1 MLQKT
6 ENVIDHNGEQV
17 FFSVSPCSW
26 MYPNYG
32 LQVQLSLAENAV
44 NAESEFIL
52 DKAFDAMKKP
62 MPELEAAAKGMAEKW
77 LAENGAAILH
87 ERVATWRA
95 RASEFDAEMQKEA
108 KREAAAQKRRDKSH
122 KAKGFTHRVN
132 AWIHPDQG
140 DDFERIAY
148 VVGKPE
154 KADIAKILSS
164 STVKDDYVVTEL

>member
-1 MLQKT
+1 MMFSFFCM
-6 ENVIDHNGEQV
+6 

-62 MPELEAAAKGMAEKW
+62 MPELEAVAKDMAEKW
-77 LAENGAAILH
+77 LSENGTAILH
-87 ERVATWRA
+87 DNVTSWRA
-95 RASEFDAEMQKEA
+95 RAAEFKAEMEKDA
-108 KREAAAQKRRDKSH
+108 KRDLAAQKRRDKSH